1 MIYSID
7 TLVQQADSVLS
18 GPTDTINVNA
28 ILPDPVKWMQSL
40 SSFLNQRPNPA
51 LGVMRPFAGAV
62 FLVRASPTPATTP
75 LGRDLSGY
83 SPPLRM
89 AMYTVRLLKEFYELF
104 PPTVAVDMLYLV
116 NLTSRLVEDQ
126 LDLNEENKLFAS
138 ALDLDIMTEL
148 REFAFASRA
157 SISHVIPDGGSWQD
171 DFDRNA
177 KAEALDSSGTAGALV
192 FKLIEAT
199 NGNSPI
205 AFYSTRILCDLLE
218 RLANVHGWHNTA
230 GDAWL
235 QKLDLL
241 KSSTRNIFGA
251 VSLLTG
257 LQENLG
263 TSQIVNSMCN
273 RLISDIAGASVDSE
287 KTLGLLV
294 LLSTILSV
302 YDVGDLPVAQN
313 RLVFAVKQI
322 LSWSETVSNSRLA
335 SEMFRAL
342 QRLLP
347 AIKGVYGTY
356 WETALGFCI
365 STWDSN
371 DSGTLSD
378 ESIPMIGMSLKLYT
392 ILRTLEDANDDLED
406 SLRQLSYQISHGMIG
421 LLQLRRSKESLPLTY
436 TDDLLAREVAKIPL
450 DHVKDD
456 LVELYPLVASDYRM
470 VQSAAFDLLHRALPA
485 AQEQISVD
493 VVLEKRGAFIYSFHI
508 LSIG

>member
-1 MIYSID
+1 MIYSIE
-7 TLVQQADSVLS
+7 TLVHQAESVFS
-18 GPTDTINVNA
+18 GPVDALNVNA
-28 ILPDPVKWMQSL
+28 VLPDPVKWMQLL
-40 SSFLNQRPNPA
+40 SSYLNQCPNPA

-62 FLVRASPTPATTP
+62 FLVRASPSPATSP
-75 LGRDLSGY
+75 LSRDLSGY

-89 AMYTVRLLKEFYELF
+89 AMYAVRLLGEFHKLF
-104 PPTVAVDMLYLV
+104 PPTVAVEMFYLV

-138 ALDLDIMTEL
+138 ALDPDIMAEL

-157 SISHVIPDGGSWQD
+157 SINHILADAGSWQD
-171 DFDRNA
+171 DFDRSA
-177 KAEALDSSGTAGALV
+177 KCERLDSSGTAGMLV

-205 AFYSTRILCDLLE
+205 AFYATRVLCDLLE

-235 QKLDLL
+235 QKLDIL

-251 VSLLTG
+251 VSLLAG

-263 TSQIVNSMCN
+263 TSQVVNNLCN
-273 RLISDIAGASVDSE
+273 RLISDVAGASVQSE

-294 LLSTILSV
+294 LLNATLSV

-322 LSWSETVSNSRLA
+322 LSWSDTVANNSRLA

-342 QRLLP
+342 HRLLP

-371 DSGTLSD
+371 ESGTLSD
-378 ESIPMIGMSLKLYT
+378 ESIPVIGMSLKLYT

-406 SLRQLSYQISHGMIG
+406 SLRQLSYQISHGMIN
-421 LLQLRRSKESLPLTY
+421 LLQLRRLKESLPLTY
-436 TDDLLAREVAKIPL
+436 TDDLLAREVTKMPL

-456 LVELYPLVASDYRM
+456 LAELYPLVASDYRM
-470 VQSAAFDLLHRALPA
+470 VQSAAFDILRRALPE
-485 AQEQISVD
+485 AQQQISVD
-493 VVLEKRGAFIYSFHI
+493 VVLEKRGAFITIH
-508 LSIG
+508 